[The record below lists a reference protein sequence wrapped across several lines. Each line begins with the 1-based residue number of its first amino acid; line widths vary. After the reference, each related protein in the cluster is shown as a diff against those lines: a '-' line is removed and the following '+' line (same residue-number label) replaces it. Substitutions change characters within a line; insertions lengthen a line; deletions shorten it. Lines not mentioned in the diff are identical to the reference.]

1 MQALSDG
8 RIRRTE
14 SEWRSIVG
22 RFESSGLSESAFCR
36 QAKVSRKSFRIWR
49 ERLTAGGTSPRV
61 QATRK
66 PRPSP
71 SPSGFVEWLAPG
83 VPSLL
88 EPKPGSG
95 TAFELALPG
104 GVVVRWRA

>member
-1 MQALSDG
+1 MRALSDG

-14 SEWRSIVG
+14 SEWRAIMG
-22 RFESSGLSESAFCR
+22 RFESSGLSEAAFCR
-36 QAKVSRKSFRIWR
+36 HAEVSRKSFRIWR
-49 ERLTAGGTSPRV
+49 ERLTASRTSPRV

-71 SPSGFVEWLAPG
+71 SGFVEWLAPSE
-83 VPSLL
+83 PTLL
-88 EPKPGSG
+88 EAKPGSG

>member
-14 SEWRSIVG
+14 SEWRAVVG
-22 RFESSGLSESAFCR
+22 SFESSGLSEAAFCR
-36 QAKVSRKSFRIWR
+36 KAKVSRRSFRIWR
-49 ERLTAGGTSPRV
+49 ARLAPVGSPPRV
-61 QATRK
+61 LATRR
-66 PRPSP
+66 PRPASAA
-71 SPSGFVEWLAPG
+71 FVEWLAP
-83 VPSLL
+83 SSSTSISA
-88 EPKPGSG
+88 KPGAG